1 MAQLEKNQVDPKLI
15 KGVFT
20 ETGDMSIKP
29 FLEQVVPDQNLIEQ
43 ARKVDT
49 SLFEKMSS
57 NVKDLAKKFGIAVA
71 SVMAAQAAY
80 NLARG
85 YFKAFK
91 FRNSGY
97 SEKDLTKNMLRK
109 VGVPLVYGQLGKELQ
124 DKYGANAP
132 LIKIRAISVPF
143 IDNVYTVVGVNK
155 AVDAKD
161 FNLIKGILDE
171 AFKKMRL
178 FDETDLLI
186 DLASTPV
193 REPLEWVTYDEAGW
207 MDDIISVATTSYL
220 LPRTWLTV
228 DDIVALN
235 CYKNA

>member
-1 MAQLEKNQVDPKLI
+1 MAQLDKNQIDPKLI

-43 ARKVDT
+43 ARKVDS
-49 SLFEKMSS
+49 SLFEKMSTD
-57 NVKDLAKKFGIAVA
+57 VKDLAKKFGIAVA

-97 SEKDLTKNMLRK
+97 TEKELTRNMLRK
-109 VGVPLVYGQLGKELQ
+109 VGVPLVYGQLGQELI
-124 DKYGANAP
+124 DKYGANTP

-155 AVDAKD
+155 AIDSKD
-161 FNLIKGILDE
+161 FNMIKGILDD

-186 DLASTPV
+186 DLASTPI

>member
-1 MAQLEKNQVDPKLI
+1 MAQLEKNQIDPKLI

-43 ARKVDT
+43 ARKVDS
-49 SLFEKMSS
+49 SLFDKMST

-97 SEKDLTKNMLRK
+97 TEKELTRNMLRK
-109 VGVPLVYGQLGKELQ
+109 VGVPLVYGQLGQELQ
-124 DKYGANAP
+124 DKYGTNTP

-155 AVDAKD
+155 ALDSKD
-161 FNLIKGILDE
+161 FNLVKGILDD
-171 AFKKMRL
+171 AFRKMRL

>member
-43 ARKVDT
+43 ARKVDS

-57 NVKDLAKKFGIAVA
+57 NVKDLAKKFGTAIA

-97 SEKDLTKNMLRK
+97 SEKDLTRNMLRK

-124 DKYGANAP
+124 DKYGVNTP

-155 AVDAKD
+155 AVDSKD
-161 FNLIKGILDE
+161 FNLIKGILDD

>member
-43 ARKVDT
+43 ARKIDS

-57 NVKDLAKKFGIAVA
+57 DVKDLAKKFGIAVA

-80 NLARG
+80 NLAKG

-91 FRNSGY
+91 FKNSGY
-97 SEKDLTKNMLRK
+97 SERELTRNMLRK
-109 VGVPLVYGQLGKELQ
+109 VGVPLVFGQFGSELQ
-124 DKYGANAP
+124 DKYGRYTP

-155 AVDAKD
+155 AVDSKD
-161 FNLIKGILDE
+161 FNMIKGVLDD

-178 FDETDLLI
+178 FDETNLLI

-193 REPLEWVTYDEAGW
+193 REPLEWITYDEAGW

>member
-1 MAQLEKNQVDPKLI
+1 MAQLDKNQLDPKLI

-20 ETGDMSIKP
+20 ESGDMSIKP
-29 FLEQVVPDQNLIEQ
+29 FLEQVVPDQNLIAQ
-43 ARKVDT
+43 AKKVDS
-49 SLFEKMSS
+49 SLFDKMSE
-57 NVKDLAKKFGIAVA
+57 NVKDLTKKFGVAVA
-71 SVMAAQAAY
+71 SVLAAQAAY
-80 NLARG
+80 NLGRG

-91 FRNSGY
+91 FKNSGY
-97 SEKDLTKNMLRK
+97 TEKELTRNMLRK
-109 VGVPLVYGQLGKELQ
+109 VGVPLVYGQLGRELQ
-124 DKYGANAP
+124 DKYGENTP

-143 IDNVYTVVGVNK
+143 IDNIYTVVGVNK
-155 AVDAKD
+155 ALEPKD
-161 FNLIKGILDE
+161 FNLIKGIIDD

-193 REPLEWVTYDEAGW
+193 REPLEWVTYDEQGW
-207 MDDIISVATTSYL
+207 MDDVISVVTTSYL

-235 CYKNA
+235 CYKNS

>member
-1 MAQLEKNQVDPKLI
+1 MAQLDKNQIDPKLI

-43 ARKVDT
+43 ARKVDS
-49 SLFEKMSS
+49 SLFEKMSTD
-57 NVKDLAKKFGIAVA
+57 VKDLTKKFGIAVA

-91 FRNSGY
+91 FRNSSY
-97 SEKDLTKNMLRK
+97 TEKELTRNMLRK
-109 VGVPLVYGQLGKELQ
+109 VGVPLVYGQLGQELI
-124 DKYGANAP
+124 DKYGANTP

-155 AVDAKD
+155 AIDSKD
-161 FNLIKGILDE
+161 FNMIKGILDD